1 MRTDQSISI
10 PQGGQTV
17 KAPKKAAPVPM
28 HAAMQSQPAH
38 EGGAIRTLREH
49 QAHLDQT
56 IHSGGAQQAQAKRN
70 GG

>member
-1 MRTDQSISI
+1 M
-10 PQGGQTV
+10 
-17 KAPKKAAPVPM
+17 KAPKKAAPAIPM